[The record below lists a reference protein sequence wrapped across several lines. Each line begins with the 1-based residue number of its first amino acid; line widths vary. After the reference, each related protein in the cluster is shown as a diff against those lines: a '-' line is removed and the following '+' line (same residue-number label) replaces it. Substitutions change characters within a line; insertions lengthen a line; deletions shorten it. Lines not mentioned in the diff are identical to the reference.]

1 MMLAAPFPYFG
12 GYDTEH
18 DALLA
23 HGWTVTEGKAG
34 GGAGYSANGL
44 NGRRERLWLSPAC
57 IGGEQGSLFSLN
69 PTSAPPAP
77 QPPTDGADLPA
88 AG

>member
-1 MMLAAPFPYFG
+1 MPELSSPAS
-12 GYDTEH
+12 EH

-34 GGAGYSANGL
+34 RGAGYSANPT

-57 IGGEQGSLFSLN
+57 IGGEQSSIFSILN
-69 PTSAPPAP
+69 S
-77 QPPTDGADLPA
+77 DSNG
-88 AG
+88 